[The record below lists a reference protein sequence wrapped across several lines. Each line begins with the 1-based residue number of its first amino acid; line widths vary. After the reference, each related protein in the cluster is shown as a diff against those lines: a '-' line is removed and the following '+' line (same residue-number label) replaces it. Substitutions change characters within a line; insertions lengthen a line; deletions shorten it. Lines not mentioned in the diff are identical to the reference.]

1 MKFAL
6 SSQMRKT
13 LFVATF
19 SGVALASSRQDHYDI
34 FNFQRPGSFGQ
45 VGKVYDPRPF
55 DAPSF
60 SPLKTLDA
68 LVETDFTVFGHPA
81 FPRYSVRAKR
91 TQFCDSTVNSY
102 TGYID
107 IEARH
112 LFFYFFE
119 SRNDPDKDDV
129 VFWTNGGPGGS
140 SAMGLFMEL
149 GPCRILDENG
159 PTFHPESWNS
169 NANIFFIDQPVGVGY
184 SYADYGE
191 FVSTTEEAAQ
201 DIAAFVAIFFE
212 NFSKFQ
218 GRGFHLSGESYGGRY
233 LPSFAAAIYDQN
245 AKLIEQ
251 EMTPINLTSVMIGDY
266 MVPAWAEFQCT
277 HASIAP
283 FQSIRYDP
291 VDPQTIDYSPI
302 PVFISTCITM
312 KQMMPRCQRWFKAAC
327 IDHFDAID
335 CNAATTLCQEAVS
348 APYIL
353 AGKNPYDISK
363 DCEGKYEET
372 YCYPLTIH
380 IQNYL
385 SRPDVRDL
393 LGVDPSVRENF
404 TIADPNV
411 HNAFT
416 LALDMFHPTV
426 DHVAA
431 LLERGVR
438 VLIYVGSYDWICN
451 WLGNQKWTL
460 DMEWSGKEEFGKKEL
475 VDWTVNGK
483 FAGKTRSA
491 KGLTFAT
498 VHGAGHMVPYDKATE
513 SLEMVKRWMSKE
525 AL

>member
-1 MKFAL
+1 
-6 SSQMRKT
+6 MRKVV
-13 LFVATF
+13 FIAAF
-19 SGVALASSRQDHYDI
+19 AGAALANSKPDHYDI
-34 FNFQRPGSFGQ
+34 FNYQRPGSFVQ
-45 VGKVYDPRPF
+45 VGRTYDPRPF
-55 DAPSF
+55 DAKSF
-60 SPLKTLDA
+60 SPLETLDA

-81 FPRYSVRAKR
+81 FPRYNVRAKK
-91 TQFCDSTVNSY
+91 TKFCDGTVNSY

-149 GPCRILDENG
+149 GPCRILDEKG
-159 PTFHPESWNS
+159 PAFHPESWNS
-169 NANIFFIDQPVGVGY
+169 NANIFFIDQPVGVGF
-184 SYADYGE
+184 SYAEYGE
-191 FVSTTEEAAQ
+191 FVGTTEEAAQ

-212 NFSKFQ
+212 NFSKFK

-233 LPSFAAAIYDQN
+233 LPVFAAAVYDQN

-251 EMTPINLTSVMIGDY
+251 GITPINLTSVMIGNGMTDFY
-266 MVPAWAEFQCT
+266 SMIPAYAEFQCT

-283 FQSIRYDP
+283 IQS
-291 VDPQTIDYSPI
+291 
-302 PVFISTCITM
+302 ISTCMTM
-312 KQMMPRCQRWFKAAC
+312 KQMIYKVPRCQRWFKAAC

-335 CNAATTLCQEAVS
+335 CGAATNLCQEAVS
-348 APYIL
+348 APYHL

-363 DCEGKYEET
+363 DCEGKREET
-372 YCYPLTIH
+372 HCYPLTIH

-393 LGVDPSVRENF
+393 LGVDPSVRKNF
-404 TIADPNV
+404 TISNPNV
-411 HNAFT
+411 HEAFGLT
-416 LALDMFHPTV
+416 LDMLHPTV
-426 DHVAA
+426 DHIAA
-431 LLERGVR
+431 LLERNVR

-460 DMEWSGKEEFGKKEL
+460 EMEWSGKEEFGKKEL

-498 VHGAGHMVPYDKATE
+498 VHGAGHMVPYDKAVE
-513 SLEMVKRWMSKE
+513 SLAMIKRWMSGQ
-525 AL
+525 ALL